1 MLRTEI
7 GVEEGG
13 FEARE
18 RLDVPEEPSC
28 SGAPF
33 AVEHGED
40 EPFEFRALIAVSL
53 DPVLSRHWEPARVK
67 SMKRVEEL
75 SDPLAVLVDERLSA
89 DDAVADEE
97 RIAGDVFERW
107 HEYWERGSKRRQQH
121 GLELER
127 FLDAGPTWKSEHPVV
142 VDDGYLEVVPD
153 VDFENRQRFAPER
166 FCDEP
171 LSLRSH
177 LPIVSWAATRSSASS
192 VGPRLRPADPG
203 RKIRT
208 TEPMSESGF
217 EPLPEAIANRYGV
230 AIPPRWER
238 LLSDT
243 TGGVF
248 RGGEFVVRV
257 EPPDPESVGW
267 EHALLRFLANEIE
280 QVVAP
285 LAALDGST
293 FYLDGG
299 HVVSVFPFLEGEELR
314 SHEAFFRQELP
325 ALLARLHRHAQAWPM
340 TEQRPGVPSLRNRNW
355 DRNDWWDW
363 SLVEK
368 PASLVRAFEELREWV
383 ADADD
388 LCVCAIHG
396 DFHTGNVLVRDGRV
410 AGIVDWQYS
419 RRDWPALELAGMVWD
434 LSWDGSS
441 TTVDRALRDDLI
453 QKYVDS
459 GGPGEAAAVVPMMRL
474 ESLVSALIS
483 LTRAAK
489 GLPWNREFT
498 RLLIGTLDELA

>member
-1 MLRTEI
+1 L
-7 GVEEGG
+7 
-13 FEARE
+13 
-18 RLDVPEEPSC
+18 
-28 SGAPF
+28 
-33 AVEHGED
+33 
-40 EPFEFRALIAVSL
+40 
-53 DPVLSRHWEPARVK
+53 
-67 SMKRVEEL
+67 
-75 SDPLAVLVDERLSA
+75 
-89 DDAVADEE
+89 
-97 RIAGDVFERW
+97 
-107 HEYWERGSKRRQQH
+107 RGSR
-121 GLELER
+121 
-127 FLDAGPTWKSEHPVV
+127 
-142 VDDGYLEVVPD
+142 
-153 VDFENRQRFAPER
+153 
-166 FCDEP
+166 
-171 LSLRSH
+171 
-177 LPIVSWAATRSSASS
+177 
-192 VGPRLRPADPG
+192 
-203 RKIRT
+203 
-208 TEPMSESGF
+208 F
-217 EPLPEAIANRYGV
+217 EPVPKEIAERYGV
-230 AIPPRWER
+230 VTPDRWER

-257 EPPDPESVGW
+257 EPADPESVRW

-293 FYLDGG
+293 FYVDGG
-299 HVVSVFPFLEGEELR
+299 HVVSVFPFLEGEQLR
-314 SHEAFFRQELP
+314 SQEALFRQELP
-325 ALLARLHRHAQAWPM
+325 ALLARLHRRAQAWPV
-340 TEQRPGVPSLRNRNW
+340 TEQRPGVPSLRDRNW

-368 PASLVRAFEELREWV
+368 PASLVRAFEQLREWV

-441 TTVDRALRDDLI
+441 TTIDLALRDDLI

-459 GGPGEAAAVVPMMRL
+459 GGLGEAAAVVPLMRL

-498 RLLIGTLDELA
+498 RLLVATLDELA

>member
-1 MLRTEI
+1 M
-7 GVEEGG
+7 
-13 FEARE
+13 
-18 RLDVPEEPSC
+18 
-28 SGAPF
+28 
-33 AVEHGED
+33 
-40 EPFEFRALIAVSL
+40 
-53 DPVLSRHWEPARVK
+53 
-67 SMKRVEEL
+67 
-75 SDPLAVLVDERLSA
+75 
-89 DDAVADEE
+89 
-97 RIAGDVFERW
+97 
-107 HEYWERGSKRRQQH
+107 
-121 GLELER
+121 
-127 FLDAGPTWKSEHPVV
+127 
-142 VDDGYLEVVPD
+142 
-153 VDFENRQRFAPER
+153 
-166 FCDEP
+166 
-171 LSLRSH
+171 
-177 LPIVSWAATRSSASS
+177 
-192 VGPRLRPADPG
+192 
-203 RKIRT
+203 
-208 TEPMSESGF
+208 TEPMSGSGF
-217 EPLPEAIANRYGV
+217 EPVPEAIADRYGV
-230 AIPPRWER
+230 IIPARWER

-257 EPPDPESVGW
+257 EPADPESVSW
-267 EHALLRFLANEIE
+267 EHALLRFLADEIE

-293 FYLDGG
+293 FYVEGG
-299 HVVSVFPFLEGEELR
+299 QVVSVFPFLEGEELR
-314 SHEAFFRQELP
+314 SHEALFRQELP
-325 ALLARLHRHAQAWPM
+325 VLLARLHRHAQAWPV

-388 LCVCAIHG
+388 LGVCAIHG

-441 TTVDRALRDDLI
+441 TTIDRALRDDLI

-474 ESLVSALIS
+474 ESLVSALIQ

-498 RLLIGTLDELA
+498 RLLIATLDELA